1 MVFDAV
7 KAEQEPAQPKTP
19 PRREPEPENIEYDD
33 DDYDFDDE
41 DDDVGEPRHK
51 KSGAK
56 KAIIIIAVVLAALC
70 LAAAG
75 AGFAVRATDTIFPNV
90 TVGGVPVGGM
100 TEDQAT
106 DALRKSGWDDKGDA
120 DVTVTLPAECVITVN
135 VRQAGAVTTSE
146 DAADAAYSY
155 GRDGGPFSSLA
166 KYLKSLAGRV
176 SITGDVENFNESY
189 IRGQIS
195 DGIKAMKDAL
205 SGETYNVDTD
215 KAVLTILKGAS
226 DVNIDENAVY
236 DLITGALKEGN
247 FGELKYD
254 YSSSG
259 TATLD
264 IQALHDKVRVEAAD
278 ASYDSKKGEV
288 TESVTGVDFD
298 VAEAQKLWDAAAVGD
313 TVEIPLEITQPK
325 ITTDD
330 LSAKLFK
337 DKLGSQVSYFRSSS
351 ANRINNI
358 KLAAEKI
365 NGTILN
371 PGEEFSYN
379 DTVGQRTEAA
389 GFKKA
394 GAYSNGEVVQEIGGG
409 ICQVSSTLYC
419 AVLYANL
426 DITDRTCHYFP
437 VDYLPAGLDATVSW
451 KTPDFKFA
459 NDRDYPIKLVATVDS
474 SAKTLTIEIMGT
486 DVDGSYVELKYA
498 TWKYYDTKY
507 PTVAVG
513 YKATTYRNVFN
524 KNGTMI
530 SSTKEA
536 TSTYHYHPE
545 KIVYPSASPSP
556 SPKPVHTP
564 SPTTAPAS
572 TATDIPVATA
582 PAEATGTPSDS
593 SSGVIG

>member
-1 MVFDAV
+1 MFDAV
-7 KAEQEPAQPKTP
+7 KAEQRSEQLKNP
-19 PRREPEPENIEYDD
+19 PRREPEPEDNEYDD
-33 DDYDFDDE
+33 DDIDDE
-41 DDDVGEPRHK
+41 DDDAGRPPRK
-51 KSGAK
+51 KTGAK
-56 KAIIIIAVVLAALC
+56 KTILIIAIVLAVLC

-75 AGFAVRATDTIFPNV
+75 IGFAVRATGAIFPNV

-100 TEDQAT
+100 TEEQAT
-106 DALRKSGWDDKGDA
+106 KALQKSGWDDKGDA
-120 DVTVTLPAECVITVN
+120 DVTVPLPADCVIIVN

-146 DAADAAYSY
+146 DAADAAFHY

-166 KYLKSLAGRV
+166 KYIKGLMGSV
-176 SITGDVENFNESY
+176 NITGDVENFNEAY

-195 DGIKAMKDAL
+195 DGIKSMKDAL
-205 SGETYNVDTD
+205 SGEDYKVDTD

-226 DVNIDENAVY
+226 DVNIDENAMY

-259 TATLD
+259 TAKLD
-264 IQALHDKVRVEAAD
+264 IQALHDKVYAKATD

-288 TESVTGVDFD
+288 TKSVTGVDFD
-298 VAEAQKLWDAAAVGD
+298 VAEAQTRWDAAGMGD
-313 TVEIPLEITQPK
+313 TVEIPLQITQPK

-330 LSAKLFK
+330 LSARLFK
-337 DKLGSQVSYFRSSS
+337 DKLGSQMTSFKTSS

-365 NGTILN
+365 NGLILN

-379 DTVGQRTEAA
+379 GSVGQRTEAA

-426 DITDRTCHYFP
+426 SITDRTCHYFP

-451 KTPDFKFA
+451 KTPDFKFK
-459 NDRDYPIKLVATVDS
+459 NNRDYPIKLVATVDS
-474 SAKTLTIEIMGT
+474 SAKTLTMEIVGT

-507 PTVAVG
+507 PTVALG
-513 YKATTYRNVFN
+513 YKATTYRNVFS
-524 KNGTMI
+524 KDGTMI

-545 KIVYPSASPSP
+545 KIVYPSARPSPTP
-556 SPKPVHTP
+556 SPKVT
-564 SPTTAPAS
+564 PTTAS
-572 TATDIPVATA
+572 TGTDIPPVTA
-582 PAEATGTPSDS
+582 PVGPVETPPNS